1 MFPSLFSKF
10 AKKPAQGAASIPSGG
25 HVGGKASA
33 YSLVS
38 SLASGQ
44 SASIHSFPKDTGSEF
59 RRRVYAIMAIVALAF
74 TLLVG
79 RLWVLQ
85 MLQGERFTFLSEKN
99 RIRLKKVPGTRGM
112 VFDDRGK
119 LLVDSRPS
127 FDLLFVPE
135 DADNPP
141 ETLRQ
146 LARFLG
152 WQEQDL
158 MALYEQNKFRPP
170 FEEIVVDKDVDWRTV
185 VVVETHQLQLPGV
198 TLRVRPRRSYP
209 LNGMAAHLL
218 GYVGEINRAQ
228 LKAQSEPVYTSGD
241 EIGQFGLEKEME
253 TYLRGRNGGQQ
264 VEVDALG
271 RRVGVLYEVP
281 DVPGYN
287 VILTL
292 DRDLQETAAQA
303 LEGKE
308 GAIVVLDVNSGAV
321 RALVSAPAFDPNHFA
336 RGIAAKEWRGLV
348 TSPTR
353 PLNNRAIHGQYPPG
367 STFKIVL
374 SIAALEE
381 GLIRP
386 EATIFDPGFWVVG
399 NRAFRDWKPKGHGT
413 VDLHKAI
420 VESCDVYFYQVG
432 QKLGV
437 DLIAKYARLLGLG
450 EKTGI
455 AFDDEKGG
463 LIPDSQWKLKRFRQ
477 PWFPGET
484 PSVAIGQGYVTV
496 TPLQMANLMAAVAN
510 GGTLYRP
517 WYVQRVES
525 LDGEVIQQYGP
536 EKIRSIPLKAT
547 TLEQVHNALR
557 DVVNDGS
564 GTGGS
569 ARSAEIAIAGKTGT
583 AQVAEMRGATVKSEN
598 LAYLIR
604 DHAWF
609 VSYAPADKPEIAVVV
624 LVEHGGHGGSA
635 AAPLAKQVIEKYFAL
650 KNAPPAELKE
660 ARVDE
665 GNRAD

>member
-1 MFPSLFSKF
+1 MFPS
-10 AKKPAQGAASIPSGG
+10 P
-25 HVGGKASA
+25 
-33 YSLVS
+33 
-38 SLASGQ
+38 
-44 SASIHSFPKDTGSEF
+44 FPRDTGSEL
-59 RRRVYAIMAIVALAF
+59 RQRVYAIMAVVALAF
-74 TLLVG
+74 LFLVG

-85 MLQGERFTFLSEKN
+85 MFQGERFTFLSEKN

-112 VFDDRGK
+112 VFDDRRQ

-135 DADNPP
+135 DADDPP

-158 MALYEQNKFRPP
+158 LALYEQNKSRPP

-218 GYVGEINRAQ
+218 GYVGEITRTQ
-228 LKAQSEPVYTSGD
+228 LKVQSDQAYTMGD

-253 TYLRGRNGGQQ
+253 PYLRGVNGGQQ

-281 DVPGYN
+281 DVPGHN
-287 VILTL
+287 VFLTL
-292 DRDLQETAAQA
+292 NRDLQETAAQA

-308 GAIVVLDVNSGAV
+308 GAVVVLDVHTGAV

-336 RGIAAKEWRGLV
+336 RGIPAKEWRGLL
-348 TSPTR
+348 TNPMH
-353 PLNNRAIHGQYPPG
+353 PLNNRAIYGQYPPG

-386 EATIFDPGFWVVG
+386 ETAIFDPGFLVVG
-399 NRAFRDWKPKGHGT
+399 NRSFRDWKPRGHGW
-413 VDLHKAI
+413 VDLHKGI

-455 AFDDEKGG
+455 AFDDEKSG
-463 LIPDSQWKLKRFRQ
+463 LIPDSQWKLKRFHQ

-525 LDGEVIQQYGP
+525 LDGTVIREYGP
-536 EKIRSIPLKAT
+536 EKIRSIPLKAS

-557 DVVNDGS
+557 DVVNDAS

-569 ARSAEIAIAGKTGT
+569 ARSAEVLIAGKTGT

-598 LAYLIR
+598 LAYLVR

-624 LVEHGGHGGSA
+624 LVEHGGHGGAA
-635 AAPLAKQVIEKYFAL
+635 AAPIAKQVIEKYFAL
-650 KNAPPAELKE
+650 KNEPPSDLKQAGLE
-660 ARVDE
+660 RE
-665 GNRAD
+665 SRAN